1 MQPVIPLDKMS
12 TQEKLRAIEEI
23 WNDLLRS
30 PGGVPSPDWH
40 REVLREREEMVRK
53 GTAKFIDLDEVKRR
67 LRKRA
72 R

>member
-1 MQPVIPLDKMS
+1 MQPVIPLDQMS
-12 TQEKLRAIEEI
+12 VLEKLRAIEEI
-23 WNDLLRS
+23 WNDLLRA

-40 REVLREREEMVRK
+40 GEVLKERAERVRK